1 MVKKQKRPVGG
12 LTSLFSSSSSNKQ
25 LDTSPT
31 PGAVLPCQSS
41 SSSMSSSSDSA
52 WQWASCGLHP
62 RTLSFRQQE
71 EEEED
76 ANGDG
81 RHQHHDNDSHM
92 AMMKQ
97 QTAYY
102 YKTMNSAYSV
112 DSCFSS
118 NSLASQDSF
127 SAASDAEA
135 EAVIRAVCSDR
146 LLFKPE
152 EASSFK
158 ATSKK
163 LIIKAADEDYDKDNI
178 TASKAATAAFGGGMA
193 MTVDSQN
200 PYRDFRESMEAMVM
214 SQQQQ
219 GDVKGWCWLEEMLGW
234 YLRANGKSTHG
245 IIIGAFVDLLVA
257 LGTTAT
263 SPADSSSPSTPA
275 AANCSP
281 SSDCACSSSSSL

>member
-1 MVKKQKRPVGG
+1 MLGG
-12 LTSLFSSSSSNKQ
+12 LTSLFSSSSSSNKQ

-31 PGAVLPCQSS
+31 PGAVLPCHSS

-62 RTLSFRQQE
+62 RTLSLRQQQE
-71 EEEED
+71 ED
-76 ANGDG
+76 GNGRG

-97 QTAYY
+97 QTAYH

-127 SAASDAEA
+127 STASDAEA

-163 LIIKAADEDYDKDNI
+163 LIIKATDEGYDTDNI
-178 TASKAATAAFGGGMA
+178 TTSKAATAAFGGGMA
-193 MTVDSQN
+193 MSVESQN

-214 SQQQQ
+214 SQQ
-219 GDVKGWCWLEEMLGW
+219 GDHVKDWCWLEEMLGW
-234 YLRANGKSTHG
+234 YLRANSKSAHG
-245 IIIGAFVDLLVA
+245 AIIGAFVDLLVA

-263 SPADSSSPSTPA
+263 SPADSSSPATPA
-275 AANCSP
+275 ATANCSP
-281 SSDCACSSSSSL
+281 SNDCSCSSSSL